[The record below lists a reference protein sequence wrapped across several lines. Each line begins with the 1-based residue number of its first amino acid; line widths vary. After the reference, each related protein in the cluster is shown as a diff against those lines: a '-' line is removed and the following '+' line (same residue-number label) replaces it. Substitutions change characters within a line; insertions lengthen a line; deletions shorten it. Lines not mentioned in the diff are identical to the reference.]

1 MNYIKD
7 KIIEKD
13 KNNTT
18 FTLTELYLPVFHN
31 DVEVGVCEIITLRD
45 SSEIMSLADYLDQC
59 DIEYVSDS
67 RRVFYDMDYG
77 NSIPISDSIFIS
89 SILLNKKGLYIGKS
103 IINEIISY
111 AKERGFKNIYLRP
124 QPLPISDY
132 INNPKKESMEIKLIN
147 WYSKFGFKCMEKQTG
162 DIQYMRLE
170 LC

>member
-7 KIIEKD
+7 RIIEKD

-89 SILLNKKGLYIGKS
+89 SIL
-103 IINEIISY
+103 
-111 AKERGFKNIYLRP
+111 
-124 QPLPISDY
+124 
-132 INNPKKESMEIKLIN
+132 
-147 WYSKFGFKCMEKQTG
+147 
-162 DIQYMRLE
+162 
-170 LC
+170 